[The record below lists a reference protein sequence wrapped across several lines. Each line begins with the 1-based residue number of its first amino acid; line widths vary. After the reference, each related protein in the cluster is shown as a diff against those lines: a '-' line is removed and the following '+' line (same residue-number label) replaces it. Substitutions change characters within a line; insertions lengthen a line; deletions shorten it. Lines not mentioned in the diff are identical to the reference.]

1 MAAETWSLLA
11 RSPELQVMGY
21 LDGWELDLTMRA
33 NEVGSWSLTVPV
45 EHTPEGWPAPDCGL
59 VIMRGTKVVASGQI
73 ETVKYSWSSQ
83 QGAGV
88 YEITGDT
95 DLARIAYRVVYPD
108 WDAQWEDQAV
118 AYYTDPGITK
128 AEQLIRRLV
137 NRQCGPISLPNRRV
151 YGLNSGPVAGIGADT
166 TIKERFGNLLD
177 VVRRLA
183 LDGGNLIVD
192 IRDTLAGQLYLDIR
206 YPQDLSQV
214 AVFGPEIGNVTEL
227 EMEWTAPVAT
237 AALLAAQGDK
247 EERVLREYT
256 AQGTRREEFV
266 DARIIPDDEG
276 AELEYAKA
284 AEEVLVRGAE
294 QYTVSAT
301 IIDTDDV
308 QWWRDYR
315 PGDIVSISTPYGV
328 VTDLVRES
336 RIRVNAHGHA
346 DVQSIVGT
354 IEATSGGPLVKTLRS
369 ALRRISQ
376 LERAQ

>member
-1 MAAETWSLLA
+1 
-11 RSPELQVMGY
+11 
-21 LDGWELDLTMRA
+21 
-33 NEVGSWSLTVPV
+33 
-45 EHTPEGWPAPDCGL
+45 
-59 VIMRGTKVVASGQI
+59 GQI
-73 ETVKYSWSSQ
+73 ETVKHSWSSQ

-256 AQGTRREEFV
+256 AQGTRRE
-266 DARIIPDDEG
+266 
-276 AELEYAKA
+276 
-284 AEEVLVRGAE
+284 
-294 QYTVSAT
+294 
-301 IIDTDDV
+301 
-308 QWWRDYR
+308 
-315 PGDIVSISTPYGV
+315 
-328 VTDLVRES
+328 
-336 RIRVNAHGHA
+336 
-346 DVQSIVGT
+346 
-354 IEATSGGPLVKTLRS
+354 
-369 ALRRISQ
+369 
-376 LERAQ
+376 